1 MISRVLEIYNYRQ
14 MLKSL
19 VLTDL
24 RTRYKGSVMGF
35 LWTFLNP
42 LLLLAIYSVVFSF
55 IMRQNIENYP
65 MFLFCAILPWT
76 FFSSSIQ
83 SSAGIIMRN
92 SNLVK
97 KIYFPR
103 EILPL
108 SVIIAGVI
116 NYLFGLVILIPSLL
130 LTGVQ
135 INISL
140 IAFPLI
146 LFIQT
151 LLTLGIGLI
160 VSAMNVYFRDLEH
173 IIAIVLQAAFYIT
186 PIIFPISMVPEQFQA
201 LFSLNPMT
209 EIIQAYRNIFYY
221 GTMPD
226 FMHLSLYLLYSIIVL
241 VVGWIIF
248 NKLQKS
254 FAEEI

>member
-1 MISRVLEIYNYRQ
+1 MISRVVEIYNYRQ

-65 MFLFCAILPWT
+65 MFLFCAMLPWT

-116 NYLFGLVILIPSLL
+116 NYFFGLVILIPSLL

-135 INISL
+135 INLSL
-140 IAFPLI
+140 LAFPLI
-146 LFIQT
+146 LFVQT

-186 PIIFPISMVPEQFQA
+186 PIIFPISMVPKEFQA

-221 GTMPD
+221 GIMPD
-226 FMHLSLYLLYSIIVL
+226 FMHLSLYLLYSSMVL
-241 VVGWIIF
+241 VIGWVIF
-248 NKLQKS
+248 NKMQKS

>member
-1 MISRVLEIYNYRQ
+1 MIRRISELYSYRQ

-76 FFSSSIQ
+76 FFSSCIQ
-83 SSAGIIMRN
+83 SCSGIILRN

-116 NYLFGLVILIPSLL
+116 NYFFGLVILIPSLL
-130 LTGVQ
+130 LTGIH

-140 IAFPLI
+140 VAFPLI
-146 LFIQT
+146 LFVQT
-151 LLTLGIGLI
+151 LLVLGISLI

-186 PIIFPISMVPEQFQA
+186 PIIFPISMVPKEFQFYF
-201 LFSLNPMT
+201 LLNPMT

-221 GTMPD
+221 GVMPD
-226 FMHLSLYLLYSIIVL
+226 FSHLFLYLLYSLIVL
-241 VVGWIIF
+241 VIGWAIF

>member
-1 MISRVLEIYNYRQ
+1 MIRRLIEIYNYRQ
-14 MLKSL
+14 MLSSL

-83 SSAGIIMRN
+83 SCSGIILRN

-116 NYLFGLVILIPSLL
+116 NYFFGLVILIPSLL
-130 LTGVQ
+130 LTGIH

-146 LFIQT
+146 LFVQT
-151 LLTLGIGLI
+151 LLVLGVSLI

-186 PIIFPISMVPEQFQA
+186 PIIFPISMVPKEFQMYF
-201 LFSLNPMT
+201 LLNPMT

-226 FMHLSLYLLYSIIVL
+226 FAHLFLYLLYSFIVL
-241 VVGWIIF
+241 VIGWAIF